1 MEKDLSGAGRLPRIQ
16 APLPGP
22 RAQALIERDRR
33 VLSSS
38 YTRPY
43 PFVMDHGE
51 GAIAVDADGNRFL
64 DFAAG
69 IAVCSTG
76 HSHPEVVAA
85 VKAQADRY
93 LHMAAPN
100 FYQEPLVA
108 LAEKLAACRPVGSDA
123 SNVRVL
129 FTNSGTEAI
138 EAALKL
144 ARYKTRRHLAV
155 AFFGGFHGRS
165 MGALS
170 LTASKALQRQ
180 GFGPMLP
187 GAVHVPYAD
196 CYRCPFG
203 RLPDSCDVECVTYI
217 EDYPLKRIAPPDEIA
232 AIVVEPIQG
241 EGGYVVPPPR
251 FFARLRELCD
261 RHGILMIADE
271 VQSGIGRTGRMFA
284 MEHMGVV
291 PDIVAV
297 AKGIASGLPL
307 GACIARADVMDWPAG
322 AHASTFGGN
331 PVACAA
337 ALATMKLVEEGLMA
351 NAAVQGERLR
361 AGLRALAARHE
372 LIGEVRGLG
381 LMVGMELVKDRHTR
395 QRAPDE
401 TKRVIRECFE
411 RGLLVLACGENSVRF
426 CPPLIVDERQVD
438 AAVRIVDAALGAAA
452 VA

>member
-1 MEKDLSGAGRLPRIQ
+1 MSASGGLPRIQ
-16 APLPGP
+16 IAPPGP
-22 RAQALIERDRR
+22 KAQALMERDRR

-43 PFVMDHGE
+43 PFVMDHGD

-69 IAVCSTG
+69 IAVCATG
-76 HSHPEVVAA
+76 HSHPDVVEAIRE
-85 VKAQADRY
+85 QSGRY
-93 LHMAAPN
+93 LHMAVPN

-108 LAEKLAACRPVGSDA
+108 VAERLAAHCPVGDSPAD
-123 SNVRVL
+123 VRVL

-144 ARYKTRRHLAV
+144 ARYKTRRHLAL

-170 LTASKALQRQ
+170 LTASKTLQRH

-203 RLPDSCDVECVTYI
+203 RTPDACDLECVDYI
-217 EDYPLKRIAPPDEIA
+217 EEFPLKRIAPPDEIA
-232 AIVVEPIQG
+232 ALVVEPIQG
-241 EGGYVVPPPR
+241 EGGYVVPPAR
-251 FFARLRELCD
+251 WFARLRALCN

-271 VQSGIGRTGRMFA
+271 VQSGIGRTGKMFA
-284 MEHMGVV
+284 MEHMKVK

-337 ALATMKLVEEGLMA
+337 ALATLRLVEGSLMD
-351 NAAVQGERLR
+351 NARLQGERLLSR
-361 AGLRALAARHE
+361 LKALADKHP
-372 LIGEVRGLG
+372 LVGEARGLG
-381 LMVGMELVKDRHTR
+381 LMVGLELVTDRASR
-395 QRAPDE
+395 QRAPE
-401 TKRVIRECFE
+401 QTKQVIQECFK
-411 RGLLVLACGENSVRF
+411 RGLLVLACGENTIRF
-426 CPPLIVDERQVD
+426 CPPLIVDTAQVD
-438 AAVRIVDAALGAAA
+438 AAVAIVDAALGAVAPAA
-452 VA
+452 